1 MWRGGTR
8 SASQR
13 PAELRTTVFLIVFL
27 SARRLYVKRRWPS
40 KLMRCSK
47 RASRVARQRQAV
59 VLFAISTKSCGQVC
73 GLSLYSAA
81 ARSCRAY
88 RVGRDQKLSSV
99 LSCENMRLPERIGLG
114 SGSRRAGGGLPPHVD
129 RVGSAPAPRPP
140 CGMNSPD
147 PFSTFRNC
155 CEPVD

>member
-1 MWRGGTR
+1 MRRGGTR

-27 SARRLYVKRRWPS
+27 SARRLYGKRRWPS
-40 KLMRCSK
+40 KLVRCSK
-47 RASRVARQRQAV
+47 RAPRVAPQRQAV
-59 VLFAISTKSCGQVC
+59 VDSAISTKSCGQVC

-99 LSCENMRLPERIGLG
+99 LSCENMCLTERIGLG
-114 SGSRRAGGGLPPHVD
+114 SGSRPALGGLPLHVD
-129 RVGSAPAPRPP
+129 RCRLGSRPRPP
-140 CGMNSPD
+140 CKM
-147 PFSTFRNC
+147 
-155 CEPVD
+155 

>member
-1 MWRGGTR
+1 MRRGGTR

-27 SARRLYVKRRWPS
+27 SARRLYGKRRWPS

-47 RASRVARQRQAV
+47 RAPRVAPQRQAV
-59 VLFAISTKSCGQVC
+59 VDSAISTKSCGQVC

-88 RVGRDQKLSSV
+88 RVGRDQKLSSA
-99 LSCENMRLPERIGLG
+99 LRWRNMRLPERIGLG

-129 RVGSAPAPRPP
+129 SAYLSLDAKL
-140 CGMNSPD
+140 G
-147 PFSTFRNC
+147 FGGTI
-155 CEPVD
+155 

>member
-1 MWRGGTR
+1 MRRGGTR

-27 SARRLYVKRRWPS
+27 SARRLYGKRRWPS

-47 RASRVARQRQAV
+47 RAPRVAPQRQAV
-59 VLFAISTKSCGQVC
+59 VDSAISTKSCGQVC

-81 ARSCRAY
+81 ARSCGAY

-99 LSCENMRLPERIGLG
+99 LRWQNMRLPERIGLG
-114 SGSRRAGGGLPPHVD
+114 SGLQRAVQAAAACVD
-129 RVGSAPAPRPP
+129 SVGSAAARV
-140 CGMNSPD
+140 
-147 PFSTFRNC
+147 RYA
-155 CEPVD
+155 E